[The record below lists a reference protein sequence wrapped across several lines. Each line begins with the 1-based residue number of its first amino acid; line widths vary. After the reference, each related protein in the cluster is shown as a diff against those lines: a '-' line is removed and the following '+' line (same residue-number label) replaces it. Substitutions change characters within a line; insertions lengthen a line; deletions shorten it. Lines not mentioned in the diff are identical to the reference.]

1 MFPQKPVSRGAAL
14 GKPRLKKSAS
24 LGHNAGFSPR
34 RRKTRCWVLCLL
46 LPTIVTVMTLAIFTP
61 ISPEDEL
68 TPKAGTDSF
77 SPGHFKAIVLNHQKS
92 IRNSASQLL
101 GKFRIRGGDAVPS
114 FGGIRTGADPERLK
128 SGQGAE
134 KVPVDPLNMEAY
146 VDNEKHGSEADEQT
160 DLHGKVILE
169 PSLKDQDDLE
179 DMEVRL
185 RCPRAPQLQ
194 R

>member
-1 MFPQKPVSRGAAL
+1 M
-14 GKPRLKKSAS
+14 
-24 LGHNAGFSPR
+24 
-34 RRKTRCWVLCLL
+34 LCLL

-134 KVPVDPLNMEAY
+134 KVSRSYAPW
-146 VDNEKHGSEADEQT
+146 
-160 DLHGKVILE
+160 LHTRMQH
-169 PSLKDQDDLE
+169 S
-179 DMEVRL
+179 VRSVGWFSKGCIEWHHAL
-185 RCPRAPQLQ
+185 
-194 R
+194 